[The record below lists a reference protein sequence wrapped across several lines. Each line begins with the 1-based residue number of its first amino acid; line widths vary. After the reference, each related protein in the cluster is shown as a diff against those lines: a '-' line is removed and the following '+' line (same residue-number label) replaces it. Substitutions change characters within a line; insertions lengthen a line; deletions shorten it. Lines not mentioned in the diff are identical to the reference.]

1 MENHETLI
9 DFVEKQMTLY
19 NIEKNEINRKKIYKK
34 CQRELEKLEFW
45 QNAPTII
52 VGRNKTKTFNLGQ
65 INILKYKT
73 ENYFLKLSP
82 FDKKEIE
89 EIIKQNIEDFE
100 NEIKLL
106 SQEENEK
113 TEEEIEEFYSPR
125 ITKKDILEL
134 MISTLF
140 NEKYEIDY
148 KLWQEDLNYI
158 HQLEYISSPVEYH
171 EFTCQ
176 NEFIIRNKRLK
187 NPSMYVSKKNK
198 N

>member
-34 CQRELEKLEFW
+34 CQRELEKLGYW
-45 QNAPTII
+45 QNAPKIV

-65 INILKYKT
+65 INILKHKT
-73 ENYFLKLSP
+73 EDYFLKLSP
-82 FDKKEIE
+82 FNKKEID
-89 EIIKQNIEDFE
+89 EIIKKNIEEFE
-100 NEIKLL
+100 KEIDLL
-106 SQEENEK
+106 SKEKNEEI
-113 TEEEIEEFYSPR
+113 EEIEEFYPPI
-125 ITKKDILEL
+125 ITKNDILEV
-134 MISTLF
+134 MITTLF
-140 NEKYEIDY
+140 NEKYEIDL

-187 NPSMYVSKKNK
+187 NPSLYVSKKNS
-198 N
+198 

>member
-9 DFVEKQMTLY
+9 DFIEKQMTLY
-19 NIEKNEINRKKIYKK
+19 NIEKNEVNKKKIYKK
-34 CQRELEKLEFW
+34 CQRELEKLKYW
-45 QNAPTII
+45 ANAPKIV

-65 INILKYKT
+65 IKILKHKT

-82 FDKKEIE
+82 FNKKEID
-89 EIIKQNIEDFE
+89 EIIKQNIEAFEKEIELPSQKE
-100 NEIKLL
+100 NE
-106 SQEENEK
+106 E
-113 TEEEIEEFYSPR
+113 TEEIEESYSPR
-125 ITKKDILEL
+125 ITKNDVLEL
-134 MISTLF
+134 MITTLF
-140 NEKYEIDY
+140 NEKYEINF

-187 NPSMYVSKKNK
+187 NPSLYVSKKN